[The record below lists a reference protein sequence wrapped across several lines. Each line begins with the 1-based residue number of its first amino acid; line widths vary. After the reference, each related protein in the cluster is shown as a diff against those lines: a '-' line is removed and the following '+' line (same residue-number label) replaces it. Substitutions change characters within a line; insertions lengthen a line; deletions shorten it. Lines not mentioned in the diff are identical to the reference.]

1 MIWFVMNI
9 GQYRTRLRALES
21 EMKATIEVNEKK
33 KKVVIYSIN
42 QNERGSNKRKMAT
55 ILSEI
60 RNKLQNEW
68 TEITKSGLT
77 RAVITAGGQG

>member
-1 MIWFVMNI
+1 MNI

-21 EMKATIEVNEKK
+21 EMKATIEVNEKM
-33 KKVVIYSIN
+33 KKVVIYSTD
-42 QNERGSNKRKMAT
+42 QNERVSNQKKMAS

-68 TEITKSGLT
+68 TEITKAGQT
-77 RAVITAGGQG
+77 RVVIAAGSKG